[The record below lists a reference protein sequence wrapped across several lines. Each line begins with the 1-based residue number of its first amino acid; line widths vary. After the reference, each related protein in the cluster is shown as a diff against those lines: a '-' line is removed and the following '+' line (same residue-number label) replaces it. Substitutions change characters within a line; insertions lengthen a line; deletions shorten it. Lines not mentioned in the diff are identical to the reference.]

1 MNDLSHRSSVSV
13 VIPTLGREDILV
25 DTLRHLLALQYSPS
39 EILVIDQTATHL
51 PATDAA
57 LANFERQGA
66 IRWIR
71 LPEPSITH
79 AMNIGLLQ
87 AVSEIV
93 LFVDDDIVPLGEL
106 VESHREAHDDESVA
120 AADRSIVAGRVLQPW
135 HVDGS
140 TPWDRLAST
149 ESGFVEEFIGCN
161 FSVKR
166 EAAIRLGG
174 FDERF
179 VRVAYRYEAE
189 FAARAH
195 RAGLR
200 IQFAPAA
207 FIHHLK
213 AQGGGTRSFGQHL
226 RTFLPSHTVG
236 LYYFLLR
243 ARPSNWRRDFLLG
256 PLRAV
261 TTRFHLRRPWWI
273 PVMLCAQLL
282 GACWAVAMAVAGP
295 KLVSAGA
302 GNRR

>member
-1 MNDLSHRSSVSV
+1 MGETSAHSRISV
-13 VIPTLGREDILV
+13 VIPTLGRESILI
-25 DTLRHLLALQYSPS
+25 DTLRYLLALHYVAH
-39 EILVIDQTATHL
+39 EILVVDQTTNHEQ
-51 PATDAA
+51 ATDEA
-57 LANFERQGA
+57 LTSLDRQGE

-79 AMNIGLLQ
+79 AMNIGLLE
-87 AVSEIV
+87 AAGEVV
-93 LFVDDDIVPLGEL
+93 LFVDDDIIPQGEL
-106 VESHREAHDDESVA
+106 IEEHRKAHDDMSIA
-120 AADRSIVAGRVLQPW
+120 SDDRAIVAGRVLQPW

-149 ESGFVEEFIGCN
+149 ESGFVDEFIGCN

-166 EAAIRLGG
+166 DVALRLGG

-195 RAGLR
+195 RSGLR

-243 ARPSNWRRDFLLG
+243 ARPSKWRRDFLLG

-261 TTRFHLRRPWWI
+261 STRFHLRKPWWI

-282 GACWAVAMAVAGP
+282 GACWAVVMAVAGP
-295 KLVSAGA
+295 KLVGA
-302 GNRR
+302 GVENRR